1 MSADENSNTI
11 KMKKFIYSFLGTMAG
26 IWFSV
31 ILGTVLIFLA
41 IGVFAASSATSPTV
55 KIKDD
60 SILHIELGGTV
71 VDRETP
77 VDLMEQ
83 IYGNSTSTINLNQ
96 LVDAIYAAKD
106 DKKIKGIFLDCQG
119 TSLGLAQ
126 AQAII
131 AALEKFKESG
141 KWVYSYADTYNQGDY
156 YVACVADSLFIN
168 PIGMIDLHGLSS
180 TTIYFKDLM
189 DKLGIE
195 AQVVKVGTYKSAV
208 EPFLLSDMS
217 EANREQQSHFLG
229 NIWSYMKQKMAER
242 RHVSADSI
250 NNIANSFVFAKNTEF
265 YKTQRLI
272 DGLKYRHQML
282 ELLASETGKDE
293 KPTLISF
300 QDYAGVSQSPLK
312 QNSSSAKNI
321 AVLYALGDI
330 TENGSDGIASERLVQ
345 VILELAKNDKIDGV
359 VLRVN
364 SGGGSAYAS
373 EQIWEAFEQ
382 FKATCD
388 KPFYVSMGDMAASG
402 GYYISCGA
410 KKIYAEPLTLTGS
423 IGIFGIIPNIQP
435 LLKDKL
441 GVNTVTISTN
451 TGSMPTLFE
460 PMSAEQ
466 REAMQSYVDNGY
478 ELFVSRCAKGR
489 HRSVEQIKAI
499 AEGRVWDG
507 QSALKNGLVD
517 KLGGLQDALADMTAE
532 LGGETYCIS
541 EFPVVKVK
549 WWEMLLDMD
558 AELDATLKSS
568 DVATA
573 SEIMRT
579 FRTVKD
585 LSPLQARTNY
595 IKLH

>member
-242 RHVSADSI
+242 RHVSADQSTILPTHLYLQKTLNSI
-250 NNIANSFVFAKNTEF
+250 KRNV
-265 YKTQRLI
+265 
-272 DGLKYRHQML
+272 
-282 ELLASETGKDE
+282 
-293 KPTLISF
+293 
-300 QDYAGVSQSPLK
+300 
-312 QNSSSAKNI
+312 
-321 AVLYALGDI
+321 
-330 TENGSDGIASERLVQ
+330 
-345 VILELAKNDKIDGV
+345 
-359 VLRVN
+359 
-364 SGGGSAYAS
+364 
-373 EQIWEAFEQ
+373 
-382 FKATCD
+382 
-388 KPFYVSMGDMAASG
+388 
-402 GYYISCGA
+402 
-410 KKIYAEPLTLTGS
+410 
-423 IGIFGIIPNIQP
+423 
-435 LLKDKL
+435 
-441 GVNTVTISTN
+441 
-451 TGSMPTLFE
+451 
-460 PMSAEQ
+460 
-466 REAMQSYVDNGY
+466 
-478 ELFVSRCAKGR
+478 
-489 HRSVEQIKAI
+489 
-499 AEGRVWDG
+499 
-507 QSALKNGLVD
+507 
-517 KLGGLQDALADMTAE
+517 
-532 LGGETYCIS
+532 
-541 EFPVVKVK
+541 
-549 WWEMLLDMD
+549 
-558 AELDATLKSS
+558 
-568 DVATA
+568 
-573 SEIMRT
+573 
-579 FRTVKD
+579 
-585 LSPLQARTNY
+585 
-595 IKLH
+595 